1 VSFYVY
7 IVASRRNGTL
17 YVGMTDNLAHR
28 IWEHKSKARPGFT
41 AKYGC
46 DQLVW
51 FEVFE
56 TRAGAFQRERQV
68 KEWQRRWK
76 LRLIED
82 LNPTWAALYDRL
94 TG

>member
-1 VSFYVY
+1 MSFYVY
-7 IVASRRNGTL
+7 IVASQRNGTL

-46 DQLVW
+46 DLLVW
-51 FEVFE
+51 FEAFE
-56 TRAGAFQRERQV
+56 TREGAFRRERQI

-82 LNPTWAALYDRL
+82 LNPTWADLYERL